1 MAVKQSFEQGPLQQR
16 SDRFSLENRR
26 HLSAPAIRTFVAI
39 ADLWGLSGEQRRSVL
54 GYPSRSAYYSWRRK
68 AREHHSLTLSV
79 DVLMR
84 ISAVFGIHAALR
96 ELFTTERE
104 ACGWLRGPHQAPP
117 FDGQQ
122 PLDLIV
128 SGAFDGILHVRRFL
142 DGARGGLYM
151 PPNAIDAAFEPYKE
165 SEIVI
170 QEARADD
177 TTGDRGTPPD
187 AVRAAAEH
195 ERMAHRISLRF
206 SKADIELIE
215 RAAHL
220 LGQSRPAF
228 VREAAF
234 RAAERV
240 LAEEPRVRPTRTPED

>member
-1 MAVKQSFEQGPLQQR
+1 MLF
-16 SDRFSLENRR
+16 
-26 HLSAPAIRTFVAI
+26 
-39 ADLWGLSGEQRRSVL
+39 
-54 GYPSRSAYYSWRRK
+54 RSARQ
-68 AREHHSLTLSV
+68 AREHRSFTLSV

-84 ISAVFGIHAALR
+84 ISAVLGIHAALS
-96 ELFTTERE
+96 ELFMTERE
-104 ACGWLRGPHQAPP
+104 VYGWLRTSHQALP
-117 FDGQQ
+117 FRGQQ
-122 PLDLIV
+122 PLDLVV
-128 SGAFDGILHVRRFL
+128 SGTVDGILQVRRFL
-142 DGARGGLYM
+142 DGARQGLYM
-151 PPNAIDAAFEPYKE
+151 SPNAIDAAFEPYEK

-187 AVRAAAEH
+187 AARAAAEH